1 MQDLYIGDIGDYGKY
16 GLLRA
21 VTAAGFRLGVN
32 WYQVVPKGPGKQDD
46 GKYTQYLEKPED
58 YRAYDPALFDCLAE
72 LVPHRR
78 TIEALEKSRLFPA
91 LFFGEPLIRAARPH
105 WHQRALECTAGANLV
120 FLDPDN
126 GLETANMHR
135 RHSAKEKHT
144 TWQEVKDYYDR
155 GQSVILYQHRP
166 QMTKK
171 AACIQGVLDF
181 QNSFL
186 KADHTL
192 LLEYPRYTNR
202 YYFFFTHQAH
212 RAALEE
218 TTRSVA
224 RNWSGLCRFIDLNAP
239 IDSL

>member
-1 MQDLYIGDIGDYGKY
+1 MQDFYIGDIGDYGKY

-32 WYQVVPKGPGKQDD
+32 WYRVVPKGPGKQDD

-58 YRAYDPALFDCLAE
+58 YRSYDPALFDCLAE

-78 TIEALEKSRLFPA
+78 TIEALEKSGLFPA
-91 LFFGEPLIRAARPH
+91 LFFSEPLTRAGRLQ
-105 WHQRALECTAGANLV
+105 WHQRALEYTVGANLV

-181 QNSFL
+181 QNNFL
-186 KADHTL
+186 KADHVL

-202 YYFFFTHQAH
+202 YYFFFAHQVH

-218 TTRSVA
+218 IARSVA
-224 RNWSGLCRFIDLNAP
+224 RNWEGLCRRIDLSVP
-239 IDSL
+239 LDSL